1 MAEKLAEFFCKSNR
15 LSFLV
20 PARST
25 ATLTKAARA
34 YSLAQNSTFLLVSE
48 QNLKPLFLNPPTF
61 EDFDGGAGA
70 RYQASREV
78 TSFWYPTWLC
88 YPAGMIEGS
97 RVVDAPVQR
106 LDLDACLSIS
116 CGFDMVV
123 MYTSTPTLALDVA
136 TARKIK
142 ETKPSIV
149 TVLTGPHVSVLPEES
164 LRFAEG
170 AVDIVCRGEFDYS
183 IKELCNGK
191 EWDRVAGIS
200 FLRDRNLVNTP
211 DRLPIQD
218 LDALPFA
225 SQVYQRDLPIAE
237 YIIPHFLHPYVS
249 IYSSRGCPSKCIY
262 CLWPQTFS
270 GRTMRC
276 RTPHNVFSEVKWIVD
291 NIPGVREISFDDDTF
306 TADRRHAREVAAN
319 LKPLGI
325 SWTINTRAN
334 CDYETL
340 KIMREA
346 GLRHVVV
353 GYESG
358 NEQILKNIKK
368 GVSREQAVE
377 FTRNCK
383 KLGLSIHGAFI
394 MGLPGETLET
404 IRETIE
410 FAKRLDLNS
419 IQASLASPYPG
430 TEFWDLCRQEGWL
443 TSESYIDDTGHQAC
457 VINYP
462 NLSNAEIFASVEEFY
477 NKFYFR
483 PKYIARSI
491 LKMVMDGDERK
502 KLLKEGRQYLEYMRK
517 RKQIR

>member
-1 MAEKLAEFFCKSNR
+1 M
-15 LSFLV
+15 
-20 PARST
+20 
-25 ATLTKAARA
+25 
-34 YSLAQNSTFLLVSE
+34 
-48 QNLKPLFLNPPTF
+48 KPLFLNPPSF

-97 RVVDAPVQR
+97 RVVDAPVQK
-106 LDLDACLSIS
+106 LTLEDCLKITSD
-116 CGFDMVV
+116 FDIVV
-123 MYTSTPTLALDVA
+123 MYTSTPTLRIDVE
-136 TARKIK
+136 TARRIK
-142 ETKPSIV
+142 EQKPGTV
-149 TVLTGPHVSVLPEES
+149 TVLTGPHTSILPDET
-164 LRFAEG
+164 LRFAAG

-183 IKELCNGK
+183 IKELCEGRP
-191 EWDRVAGIS
+191 WDKVDGIS
-200 FLRDRNLVNTP
+200 FIREGNVVRTP
-211 DRLPIQD
+211 DRPLIQD

-225 SQVYQRDLPIAE
+225 SQVYKRDLPVNE

-270 GRTMRC
+270 GRTMRT
-276 RTPHNVFSEVKWIVD
+276 RSPENVYEEVKWIVE
-291 NIPGVREISFDDDTF
+291 NIPGIREISFDDDTF
-306 TADRRHAREVAAN
+306 TAGRKHAREVAEK
-319 LKPLGI
+319 LRPLGV
-325 SWTINTRAN
+325 SWTINARAN

-353 GYESG
+353 GYETG

-368 GVSREQAVE
+368 GVTKEQAIE
-377 FTRNCK
+377 FTKNCK
-383 KLGLSIHGAFI
+383 KLGLSVHGAFI
-394 MGLPGETLET
+394 MGLPGENRET
-404 IRETIE
+404 IKETIE

-430 TEFWDLCRQEGWL
+430 TEFWDLCKREGWI
-443 TSESYIDDTGHQAC
+443 TSENYIDDTGHQTC
-457 VINYP
+457 IINYP
-462 NLSNAEIFASVEEFY
+462 HLSNEEIFRSVEEFY

-491 LKMVMDGDERK
+491 MRMITNGEERK
-502 KLLKEGRQYLEYMRK
+502 KLLKEGKQYLEYMRK
-517 RKQIR
+517 RKRSQG

>member
-1 MAEKLAEFFCKSNR
+1 M
-15 LSFLV
+15 
-20 PARST
+20 
-25 ATLTKAARA
+25 
-34 YSLAQNSTFLLVSE
+34 
-48 QNLKPLFLNPPTF
+48 KPLFLNPPTF

-88 YPAGMIEGS
+88 FPAGMIEGS

-106 LDLDACLSIS
+106 LTIEDCLKIALD
-116 CGFDMVV
+116 FDMVV
-123 MYTSTPTLALDVA
+123 MYTSTPTLAIDVE
-136 TARKIK
+136 TARRIK
-142 ETKPSIV
+142 EQKPSTV
-149 TVLTGPHVSVLPEES
+149 TVLTGPHVSVLPGES
-164 LRFAEG
+164 LKFAEG
-170 AVDIVCRGEFDYS
+170 IIDIVCRGEFDYS
-183 IKELCNGK
+183 TKELCEGR
-191 EWDRVAGIS
+191 EWEKVDGIS
-200 FLRDRNLVNTP
+200 FIRDGKMVHTP
-211 DRLPIQD
+211 DRPPITD

-225 SQVYQRDLPIAE
+225 SQVYQRDLPVNE

-270 GRTMRC
+270 GRSMRC
-276 RTPHNVFSEVKWIVD
+276 RSPQNVYDEVKWIVD

-306 TADRRHAREVAAN
+306 TANREHAREVAN
-319 LKPLGI
+319 KLKPLGI
-325 SWTINTRAN
+325 SWTINARAN

-353 GYESG
+353 GFETG

-368 GVSREQAVE
+368 GVTKQQAIE

-383 KLGLSIHGAFI
+383 KLGLSVHGAFI
-394 MGLPGETLET
+394 MGLPGETRET
-404 IRETIE
+404 ICETIE

-430 TEFWDLCRQEGWL
+430 TEFWDLCKKEGWIA
-443 TSESYIDDTGHQAC
+443 SESYIDNTGHQMC

-462 NLSNAEIFASVEEFY
+462 HLSNKEIFDAVEQFY
-477 NKFYFR
+477 DKFYFR
-483 PKYIARSI
+483 PKFIARTVM
-491 LKMVMDGDERK
+491 KMLVDGEERRK
-502 KLLKEGRQYLEYMRK
+502 RLKEGKQYLAYMRK
-517 RKQIR
+517 RKQAGT

>member
-1 MAEKLAEFFCKSNR
+1 M
-15 LSFLV
+15 
-20 PARST
+20 
-25 ATLTKAARA
+25 
-34 YSLAQNSTFLLVSE
+34 
-48 QNLKPLFLNPPTF
+48 KPLFLNPPTY

-88 YPAGMIEGS
+88 FPAGMIEGS

-106 LDLDACLSIS
+106 LNLDDCLEIARDY
-116 CGFDMVV
+116 DMVV
-123 MYTSTPTLALDVA
+123 MYTSTPTLRLDME
-136 TARKIK
+136 TARRIK
-142 ETKPSIV
+142 ENKPSTI
-149 TVLTGPHVSVLPEES
+149 TVFTGPHVTILPEES
-164 LRFAEG
+164 LTLAGG
-170 AVDIVCRGEFDYS
+170 AVDVVCRGEFDYS
-183 IKELCNGK
+183 VKELAEGMR
-191 EWDRVAGIS
+191 WDEIDGIS
-200 FLRDRNLVNTP
+200 FIKDGTITHTKERP
-211 DRLPIQD
+211 PIED

-225 SQVYQRDLPIAE
+225 SKVYLRDLPIDE

-270 GRTMRC
+270 GRKMRT
-276 RTPHNVFSEVKWIVD
+276 RSPENVYQEVKWILD

-306 TADRRHAREVAAN
+306 TADREHARAVAAKI
-319 LKPLGI
+319 KPLGI
-325 SWTINTRAN
+325 SWTINARAN

-340 KIMREA
+340 RIMRDA

-353 GYESG
+353 GFESG

-368 GVSREQAVE
+368 GVTKAEAIE

-383 KLGLSIHGAFI
+383 KLGLSVHGAFV
-394 MGLPGETLET
+394 MGLPGETRET

-410 FAKRLDLNS
+410 FARCLDLNS

-430 TEFWDLCRQEGWL
+430 TEFYELCKKEGWIS
-443 TSESYIDDTGHQAC
+443 SEAFIDDTGHQTC

-462 NLSNAEIFASVEEFY
+462 HLSSKEIFDAVEALY

-483 PKYIARSI
+483 PKYIFRSI
-491 LKMVMDGDERK
+491 VKMISNSEERK
-502 KLLKEGRQYLEYMRK
+502 KMLKEGKQYLAYMKK
-517 RKQIR
+517 RKQARV

>member
-1 MAEKLAEFFCKSNR
+1 M
-15 LSFLV
+15 
-20 PARST
+20 
-25 ATLTKAARA
+25 
-34 YSLAQNSTFLLVSE
+34 
-48 QNLKPLFLNPPTF
+48 KPLFLNPPTF

-106 LDLDACLSIS
+106 LTLDDCLKIARDY
-116 CGFDMVV
+116 DMVV
-123 MYTSTPTLALDVA
+123 MYTSTPTLAIDVE
-136 TARKIK
+136 TARRIK
-142 ETKPSIV
+142 EQKPAIV
-149 TVLTGPHVSVLPEES
+149 TVLTGPHVSVLPGES
-164 LRFAEG
+164 LQFARG

-183 IKELCNGK
+183 TKELCAGM
-191 EWDRVAGIS
+191 EWEKVDGIS
-200 FLRDRNLVNTP
+200 FIREGKTVHTP
-211 DRLPIQD
+211 DRPPIQD

-225 SQVYQRDLPIAE
+225 SQVYKRDLPVNE

-270 GRTMRC
+270 GRTMRT
-276 RTPHNVFSEVKWIVD
+276 RSPENVYQEVKWIVE

-306 TADRRHAREVAAN
+306 TADRRHAREVAAK

-325 SWTINTRAN
+325 SWTINARAN
-334 CDYETL
+334 CDFETL

-368 GVSREQAVE
+368 GVTREQAIE

-383 KLGLSIHGAFI
+383 NLGLSVHGAFI
-394 MGLPGETLET
+394 MGLPGESRAT

-430 TEFWDLCRQEGWL
+430 TEFYDLCKREGWIS
-443 TSESYIDDTGHQAC
+443 SESFLDDTGHQTC
-457 VINYP
+457 VIGYP
-462 NLSNAEIFASVEEFY
+462 HLSNQEIFDAVELFY
-477 NKFYFR
+477 DKFYFR
-483 PKYIARSI
+483 PKFIARSI
-491 LKMVMDGDERK
+491 MRMIVNGEERR
-502 KLLKEGRQYLEYMRK
+502 KLLKEGRQYLAYMRK
-517 RKQIR
+517 RKQASAR